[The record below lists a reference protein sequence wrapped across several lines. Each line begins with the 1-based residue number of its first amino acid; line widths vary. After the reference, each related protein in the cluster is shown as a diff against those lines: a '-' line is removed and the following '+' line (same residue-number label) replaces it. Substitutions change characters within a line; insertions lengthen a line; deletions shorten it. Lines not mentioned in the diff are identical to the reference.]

1 MLRRVNRIF
10 ARRSAVVGG
19 ILVGSVVVLAVLA
32 PWIAGDPT
40 TPHIDQGLSALGGP
54 LPPSSGMWLGTDDL
68 GRDEWA
74 RVVTGG
80 RISLFVAT
88 LATLAAVVIGTGV
101 GVAAGLAGPRTDGA
115 LMRFVDLVLAF
126 PALLLAILLAA
137 LLRESSFA
145 GSLAPV
151 VLTLVLVSWTTTARV
166 VRTRAAALARSEAVR
181 AARAL
186 GATPWRIATRHV
198 LPGVGSVALAL
209 AAVTFAQMLLV
220 EAALSYVGLGPPP
233 PAATWGR
240 MLYEGRAYYRSAP
253 WLIAAPGVAILVS
266 VIGFN
271 LLAGGLRARGE
282 RR

>member
-1 MLRRVNRIF
+1 MLRRVTWIF
-10 ARRSAVVGG
+10 ARRAAVVGG
-19 ILVGSVVVLAVLA
+19 ILVGGVLLLAVLA
-32 PWIAGDPT
+32 PWLVGDPT
-40 TPHIDQGLSALGGP
+40 TPHIDHGLSALGGP
-54 LPPSSGMWLGTDDL
+54 LPPSSTAWLGTDDL

-80 RISLFVAT
+80 RISLLVAT
-88 LATLAAVVIGTGV
+88 LATLAAMVIGTGV
-101 GVAAGLAGPRTDGA
+101 GVAAGLAGPRIDGA

-137 LLRESSFA
+137 LLRETGLA

-151 VLTLVLVSWTTTARV
+151 VITLVLVSWTTTARV
-166 VRTRAAALARSEAVR
+166 IRTRASALARSEAVL

-198 LPGVGSVALAL
+198 LPGVGDVAIAL

-271 LLAGGLRARGE
+271 LLADGLRARRG